1 MIFGADV
8 RVALPSVPLALVLE
22 LLEQFA
28 YFLVHILERIY
39 PAVSSRVSPYQDY
52 VTTSKAGVM
61 QELASELR
69 RTPLLRRWCNSLR
82 WALGK
87 PGGGM

>member
-28 YFLVHILERIY
+28 YFLVHIREDIPCGIFWSLSLSGLRR
-39 PAVSSRVSPYQDY
+39 ARL
-52 VTTSKAGVM
+52 VM
-61 QELASELR
+61 QELASELPR
-69 RTPLLRRWCNSLR
+69 IPHTRTSQNTSSPKV
-82 WALGK
+82 GE
-87 PGGGM
+87 